1 MKKITT
7 SKPPKEL
14 LEHLRRLEDALDE
27 VNIRIQRQLAERE
40 VDKIEKGCYLNDVC
54 IVGKELGYPK
64 KDDKREGGCVAVTE
78 TGGGD
83 PKSLQTSFK
92 NVPKGEG
99 GSGGGAEEGRRIL
112 ELVRRRRKR
121 Q

>member
-40 VDKIEKGCYLNDVC
+40 VDKIEKE
-54 IVGKELGYPK
+54 KAEAEAERK
-64 KDDKREGGCVAVTE
+64 KAGGFWSWF
-78 TGGGD
+78 GG
-83 PKSLQTSFK
+83 
-92 NVPKGEG
+92 G
-99 GSGGGAEEGRRIL
+99 GSGSSESEEHDEIEMSNLGGDIKRLKEAMSL
-112 ELVRRRRKR
+112 EDKEKLYEIIDYQVYF
-121 Q
+121 QMSIVEN